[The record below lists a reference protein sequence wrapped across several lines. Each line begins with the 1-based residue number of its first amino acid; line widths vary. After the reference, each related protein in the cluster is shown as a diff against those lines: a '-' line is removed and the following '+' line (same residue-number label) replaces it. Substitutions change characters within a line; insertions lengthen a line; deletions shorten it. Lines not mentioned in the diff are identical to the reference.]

1 MMIIELQ
8 VMPVGCSVMF
18 QVLTHTN
25 NLLRSLIPLTHADDF
40 SLLAGQEKLLFYF
53 LDFRKPWLTLDNS
66 KEQYYIRYE
75 GRYLKEL
82 GKSLDTLTKMAVTQ
96 AATETLKYTVLNS
109 EF

>member
-1 MMIIELQ
+1 
-8 VMPVGCSVMF
+8 MPVGCSVIA
-18 QVLTHTN
+18 QVLTHTKD
-25 NLLRSLIPLTHADDF
+25 LLWWLILLTYADDF
-40 SLLAGQEKLLFYF
+40 SLFADQETAAVLF